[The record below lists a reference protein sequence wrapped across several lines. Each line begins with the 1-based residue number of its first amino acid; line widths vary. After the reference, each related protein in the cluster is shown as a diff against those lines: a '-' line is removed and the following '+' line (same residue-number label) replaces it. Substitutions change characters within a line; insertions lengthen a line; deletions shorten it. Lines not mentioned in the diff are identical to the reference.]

1 MRRVHLGRTRPGFS
15 LIELLVVIAIIAI
28 LAAMM
33 FPVFAKAREKAR
45 TVVCASNMKQVAMAL
60 GMYAGDHGGR
70 GPAGQYYGVDVFGNP
85 GPINAAEGWVNYLYP
100 YTRDTEIFRCP
111 TTSSAELSPV
121 MRNNYA
127 YNYDLLS
134 SIDVRRI
141 DRPSETMALMD
152 FADAYAIRGS
162 NTAENFFAGAGR
174 GIGRHNDGCNV
185 AFCDGHVK
193 RLPEGAVRGEIP
205 NSGQYSVFLGYT
217 IE

>member
-1 MRRVHLGRTRPGFS
+1 MRGLHAGSTRSGFS

-45 TVVCASNMKQVAMAL
+45 TVVCASNMRQVAMAL
-60 GMYAGDHGGR
+60 AMYAGDHGGR
-70 GPAGQYYGVDVFGNP
+70 GPAGQYYGIDVFGKP
-85 GPINAAEGWVNYLYP
+85 GVINGAEGWINYLYP

-121 MRNNYA
+121 MKNNYG

-134 SIDVRRI
+134 YMDVRRI

-152 FADAYAIRGS
+152 FADAYAIRGA
-162 NTAENFFAGAGR
+162 NTPENFLTGAGR

-205 NSGQYSVFLGYT
+205 TSGQYSVFLGYT
-217 IE
+217 LE